1 MTLKLIFDSPKGSR
15 PTAGRLY
22 LMKTT
27 LGYIPVGVVSTEAFF
42 GAAVM
47 IHPYRA
53 IVSDINDTTWY
64 PLIEQ
69 NELLIPPLQI
79 VKSDFRKGGEFY
91 PVKDKNAPHP
101 VPFDRYFNYRLSF
114 PWSPEEQAFVPAS
127 EALPKDKLGTFI
139 PKQER
144 VIEYTLHDTNPP
156 QGGTAD
162 EAPDGVYFMPAGL
175 LQDLHI
181 EFALED
187 ALALHGLIDTPRPA
201 HPDFSDNQEQE
212 QDTMTA
218 ETPQEGQPLFHL
230 AEIDGMT
237 SLFAAQDAIPE
248 EVVRVVGKAGHT
260 PNGYF
265 LENLAKQLLLES
277 NISTDDIE
285 FDSEAGMFSLIGTA
299 AALLPLHDQ
308 LTDLFSDTNKLQQT
322 LKRAQA
328 AGTDFDD

>member
-1 MTLKLIFDSPKGSR
+1 MALKLVFDSPKGSR
-15 PTAGRLY
+15 PKAGQLY

-42 GAAVM
+42 GAAAM

-53 IVSDINDTTWY
+53 IVSDIKDTTWY
-64 PLIEQ
+64 PLIEK

-79 VKSDFRKGGEFY
+79 IKSDFRKGGDFY
-91 PVKDKNAPHP
+91 SVKDKNAPHP
-101 VPFDRYFNYRLSF
+101 VPFDRYFNYRSSF
-114 PWSPEEQAFVPAS
+114 PWSPEEQAFVPTS
-127 EALPKDKLGTFI
+127 EALPTDKLGTFI
-139 PKQER
+139 PKHER
-144 VIEYTLHDTNPP
+144 HIEYTLHDTNPP
-156 QGGTAD
+156 QGGIVD
-162 EAPDGVYFMPAGL
+162 EAPEGAFFMPAGL
-175 LQDLHI
+175 HIDLHI

-187 ALALHGLIDTPRPA
+187 ALCHHGLIDTPRPA
-201 HPDFSDNQEQE
+201 HPDFSDDQEQG

-218 ETPQEGQPLFHL
+218 ESPQENQPPFHL